1 MSIYDLIIIGGGASG
16 MLCAIKAKKNGIK
29 NILVIEKNPSL
40 GGALNLANYNISSS
54 KNITGQEYLKDL
66 FDQYSKLNID
76 TYFNTM
82 VININDSG
90 KVVCLSPE
98 RGMQEL
104 SAKNIILTNGAKEKG
119 KNALN
124 MPGDRCA
131 GVITLGTAKNILNI
145 DGVIPGKDIV
155 IYGTENLHII
165 LEDLKKHNL
174 NINAIICENSTDE
187 AVKITNNIHEKYH
200 ITSILGSDRV
210 NSIKISNGSIEKEIK
225 CDTVLLALGMLS
237 DGLVSLRSNIA
248 LNPQTTG
255 PKVDQNLETSRKN
268 IFACGNGI
276 YIHNS
281 IDEIESEVNK
291 LIDYISTL

>member
-174 NINAIICENSTDE
+174 NINAIICESSTDE

-225 CDTVLLALGMLS
+225 CDTVILALGMLS

-281 IDEIESEVNK
+281 IDEIEIEVNK